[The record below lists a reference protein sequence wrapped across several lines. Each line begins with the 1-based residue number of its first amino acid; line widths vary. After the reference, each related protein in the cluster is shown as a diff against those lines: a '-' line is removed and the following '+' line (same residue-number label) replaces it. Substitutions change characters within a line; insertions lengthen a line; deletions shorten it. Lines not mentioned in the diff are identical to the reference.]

1 MKKIIFRTLLI
12 FFLIIFI
19 SILYLSL
26 IGLETSKLNN
36 QIEKK
41 ITNFSKDLEVEL
53 KEVKLVLDPLK
64 FQFNSKTLGPKI
76 KFKNQILE
84 LESIQTQV
92 SLNSIFKDSFPL
104 KNLDISTKALEIRKL
119 ISLTRTIKKDPKLFI
134 LENFIKKGYIL
145 ADIKLEF
152 DENGN
157 VKNNYKINGFVKNG
171 KIDFF
176 KKYDFEKINFN
187 FQVEKEISNFQEIT
201 FLYKELN
208 LSFEQLTAKNLENEV
223 YINGKIINKNL
234 IINENFFEEFIENS
248 KIKIKKIDL
257 NSENKFSFKLDKKFK
272 IKDFKLKSK
281 IKLNEAK
288 LMNNFDLEN
297 FFPHTN
303 KQINL
308 TNHSI
313 EIDYYKNEFRCKG
326 LGDIL
331 LQKNKDQ
338 IEYTLSKKDKKIYF
352 NTSLII
358 DENEFL
364 IDFLNYKKN
373 DNSKLKIQLKGNK
386 NQNGSFK
393 LDLLNLKREDD
404 KIEIKNALFDKN
416 LKIVEL
422 NEVSLNYIDQENQ
435 INEFKIINN
444 QKNYILS
451 GDYLNANYLLDSL
464 TSSDNEKKL
473 SIFKKK
479 ISLKIQIN
487 NIRLDNE
494 YNIKDLKGNL
504 VLLNDNI
511 VNGNLEAF
519 FPDKDKVKF
528 TVISK
533 NNEKITTLFS
543 DKAKPFVKK
552 YKFIKGFSNGT
563 LDFYSIKKDNKTDSN
578 LKIYDFKLK
587 EVPALT
593 KLLTLASLQGIADLL
608 SGEGIRFNEFEMKF
622 LNEPSLMTI
631 KEIYAIGPAIS
642 ILMDGYI
649 EKNKLVSLRG
659 TLVPATTINKVIGS
673 IPILGQILVG
683 SKTGEGVFGVSFKI
697 KGPPKNLETTVN
709 PIKTL
714 TPRFITRTLEK
725 IKKN

>member
-1 MKKIIFRTLLI
+1 MKKIIFRILLI
-12 FFLIIFI
+12 LFSTIII

-26 IGLETSKLNN
+26 IGIETSKFNN
-36 QIEKK
+36 QIKKK
-41 ITNFSKDLEVEL
+41 ITNFSKDIEIEL
-53 KEVKLVLDPLK
+53 KEVKLVLDPLN

-76 KFKNQILE
+76 KFKNQIFE
-84 LESIQTQV
+84 LESIKTQV

-104 KNLDISTKALEIRKL
+104 KNLDISTKSLEIRKL
-119 ISLTRTIKKDPKLFI
+119 ISLIRTIKKDPKLFI

-152 DENGN
+152 DGNGN
-157 VKNNYKINGFVKNG
+157 VKNNYTINGYVKNG

-176 KKYDFEKINFN
+176 KKYNLEKINFN
-187 FQVEKEISNFQEIT
+187 FQVGKEISNFQEIT
-201 FLYKELN
+201 FLYNGLN
-208 LSFEQLTAKNLENEV
+208 LSFEKLTTKNVENEI
-223 YINGKIINKNL
+223 YIDGKIINKNL
-234 IINENFFEEFIENS
+234 IIQENFFDEFIEDS
-248 KIKIKKIDL
+248 KLRIQKIDL
-257 NSENKFSFKLDKKFK
+257 NSENIFSFKLDKKFK

-281 IKLNEAK
+281 IKFNEVK
-288 LMNNFDLEN
+288 ILNNFDLEN
-297 FFPHTN
+297 FFPQIN

-308 TNHSI
+308 TNHNI
-313 EIDYYKNEFRCKG
+313 QIDYYKNELRCNG
-326 LGDIL
+326 SGNIL
-331 LQKNKDQ
+331 LQKNKDK
-338 IEYTLSKKDKKIYF
+338 IEYIISKKDKKIYF

-358 DENEFL
+358 NENEFL

-373 DNSKLKIQLKGNK
+373 DKTKLKIQLKGNK
-386 NQNGSFK
+386 DLNGSFK
-393 LDLLNLKREDD
+393 LNLLNLKNEEDE
-404 KIEIKNALFDKN
+404 IELKDALFDKN
-416 LKIVEL
+416 FKLVEL
-422 NEVSLNYIDQENQ
+422 NQVKFDYIDQENQ
-435 INEFKIINN
+435 INKFKIINN
-444 QKNYILS
+444 KKNYELN
-451 GDYLNANYLLDSL
+451 GDHLNANYLLESL
-464 TSSDNEKKL
+464 TSSDNEEKL

-479 ISLKIQIN
+479 ISLNIKID
-487 NIRLDNE
+487 NIRLDEE
-494 YNIKDLKGNL
+494 YSIRNLRGNL

-511 VNGNLEAF
+511 LDGYLEAF
-519 FPDKDKVKF
+519 FSDKEKLKF
-528 TVISK
+528 SVVSK
-533 NNEKITTLFS
+533 NDEKITTFFS

-563 LDFYSIKKDNKTDSN
+563 LDFYSIKKDNKTDSY

-622 LNEPSLMTI
+622 LNEPSLMTVN
-631 KEIYAIGPAIS
+631 EIYAIGPAIS

-697 KGPPKNLETTVN
+697 KGSPKKLETTVN

>member
-1 MKKIIFRTLLI
+1 MKKIIFRILLI
-12 FFLIIFI
+12 LFSTIII

-26 IGLETSKLNN
+26 IGIETSKFNN
-36 QIEKK
+36 QIKKK
-41 ITNFSKDLEVEL
+41 ITNFSKDIEVEL
-53 KEVKLVLDPLK
+53 KEVKLVLDPLN

-76 KFKNQILE
+76 KFKNQIFE
-84 LESIQTQV
+84 LESIKTQV

-104 KNLDISTKALEIRKL
+104 KNLDISTKSLEVRKL
-119 ISLTRTIKKDPKLFI
+119 ISLIRTIKKDPKLFI
-134 LENFIKKGYIL
+134 LENFIEKGYIL

-157 VKNNYKINGFVKNG
+157 VKNNYTINGFVKNG

-176 KKYDFEKINFN
+176 KKYKLEKINFN
-187 FQVEKEISNFQEIT
+187 FQVGKEISNFQEIN
-201 FLYKELN
+201 FLYNGLN
-208 LSFEQLTAKNLENEV
+208 LSFEKLTTKNIENEV
-223 YINGKIINKNL
+223 YIDGKIINKNL
-234 IINENFFEEFIENS
+234 IIKENFLEEFFGDSEV
-248 KIKIKKIDL
+248 KIQKIDL
-257 NSENKFSFKLDKKFK
+257 NSENIFSFKLDKKFK
-272 IKDFKLKSK
+272 IQDFKLKSK
-281 IKLNEAK
+281 IKFNEVK
-288 LMNNFDLEN
+288 ILNNFDLEN
-297 FFPHTN
+297 FFPQIN

-308 TNHSI
+308 TNHNI
-313 EIDYYKNEFRCKG
+313 EIDYYKNELRCKG
-326 LGDIL
+326 SGSIL

-338 IEYTLSKKDKKIYF
+338 IEYIISKKDKKIYF
-352 NTSLII
+352 NTSLVIN
-358 DENEFL
+358 ENEFL

-373 DNSKLKIQLKGNK
+373 DKTKLKIQLKGNK
-386 NQNGSFK
+386 DQNGSFK
-393 LDLLNLKREDD
+393 LNLLNLKNEEDE
-404 KIEIKNALFDKN
+404 IELKNALFDKN
-416 LKIVEL
+416 FKLVEL
-422 NEVSLNYIDQENQ
+422 NQVRFNYIDQENQ
-435 INEFKIINN
+435 INKFKIINN
-444 QKNYILS
+444 KKNYELN
-451 GDYLNANYLLDSL
+451 GDHLNANYLLESL
-464 TSSDNEKKL
+464 SSSDNEEKL

-479 ISLKIQIN
+479 ISLNIKIN
-487 NIRLDNE
+487 NIRLDEE
-494 YNIKDLKGNL
+494 YSIRNLKGNL

-511 VNGNLEAF
+511 LDGYLEAF
-519 FPDKDKVKF
+519 FSDKEKLKF
-528 TVISK
+528 SVVSK
-533 NNEKITTLFS
+533 NDEKITTFFS

-552 YKFIKGFSNGT
+552 YKFIKGFSDGT
-563 LDFYSIKKDNKTDSN
+563 LDFYSIKKDNKTDSY

-622 LNEPSLMTI
+622 LNEPSLMTVN
-631 KEIYAIGPAIS
+631 EIYAIGPAIS

-697 KGPPKNLETTVN
+697 KGSPKKLETTVN

>member
-1 MKKIIFRTLLI
+1 MKKKIFKILLI
-12 FFLIIFI
+12 LFSLIII

-26 IGLETSKLNN
+26 IGLETTKFNN
-36 QIEKK
+36 QIKK
-41 ITNFSKDLEVEL
+41 KLTNFSKDIEVEL
-53 KEVKLVLDPLK
+53 KEVKLVLDPLN

-76 KFKNQILE
+76 KFKNQIFE

-104 KNLDISTKALEIRKL
+104 RNLDISTKTLEVRKL
-119 ISLTRTIKKDPKLFI
+119 ISLIRTVKKDPKLFI

-157 VKNNYKINGFVKNG
+157 VKNNYKINGFVRNG

-176 KKYDFEKINFN
+176 KKYEFEKINFN
-187 FQVEKEISNFQEIT
+187 FQVGQENSIFQEIT
-201 FLYKELN
+201 FLYEGLN
-208 LSFEQLTAKNLENEV
+208 LSFEKLTTKNVENEV
-223 YINGKIINKNL
+223 YIDGKIINKNL
-234 IINENFFEEFIENS
+234 IIKENFFDEFIADS
-248 KIKIKKIDL
+248 KVRIQKIDL
-257 NSENKFSFKLDKKFK
+257 NSENIFSFKLDKKFK

-281 IKLNEAK
+281 IKFNEAK
-288 LMNNFDLEN
+288 ILNNFDLEN
-297 FFPHTN
+297 FFPQIN
-303 KQINL
+303 KQIYL
-308 TNHSI
+308 TNHNI
-313 EIDYYKNEFRCKG
+313 EIDYYKNEFRCRG
-326 LGDIL
+326 SGNVL
-331 LQKNKDQ
+331 LQKSKDQ
-338 IEYTLSKKDKKIYF
+338 IEYVVSKKDKKIYF

-358 DENEFL
+358 NENEFL
-364 IDFLNYKKN
+364 IDFLNYRKN
-373 DNSKLKIQLKGNK
+373 DKTKLKIQLKGNK

-393 LDLLNLKREDD
+393 IDSLNLKNEEDE
-404 KIEIKNALFDKN
+404 IEIKNAIFDKS

-422 NEVSLNYIDQENQ
+422 SQARFDYMDQENQ
-435 INEFKIINN
+435 INKFKIINN
-444 QKNYILS
+444 QKNYMLN
-451 GDYLNANYLLDSL
+451 GDHLNANHLLDHL
-464 TSSDNEKKL
+464 TSSDEEEKL

-479 ISLKIQIN
+479 IYLKIKIK
-487 NIRLDNE
+487 NIRLDEEFSIRN
-494 YNIKDLKGNL
+494 LKGNL
-504 VLLNDNI
+504 VLLNSNI
-511 VNGNLEAF
+511 LDGDLEAF
-519 FPDKDKVKF
+519 FPDKEKLKF
-528 TVISK
+528 SVVSK
-533 NNEKITTLFS
+533 NDEKITTLFS

-563 LDFYSIKKDNKTDSN
+563 LDFHSINKGNKTDSY

-593 KLLTLASLQGIADLL
+593 RLLTLASLQGIADLL

-631 KEIYAIGPAIS
+631 NEIYAIGPAIS

-683 SKTGEGVFGVSFKI
+683 TKTGEGVFGVSFKI
-697 KGPPKNLETTVN
+697 KGPPKKLETTVN